1 VLPTLGGRI
10 QSRIVFLAI
19 IGGIITLIL
28 TPILPGLG
36 SLTLSQKYETT
47 FSILITVIVLGV
59 IWEFIYHL
67 IMQWRWEKDW
77 PTFFGFITAIN
88 EGIVVYLLVNSGHWP
103 GIAGAPGQAHH
114 VPLAAFLID
123 FLVIWICVWLWVNG
137 PMRVVNIRWRFHG
150 GRLV

>member
-1 VLPTLGGRI
+1 MLPTLGGRI

-28 TPILPGLG
+28 TPILPLG
-36 SLTLSQKYETT
+36 SGALSAKYKTT
-47 FSILITVIVLGV
+47 FLILLTVIVLGV

-77 PTFFGFITAIN
+77 PTFFGLVTLIN
-88 EGIVVYLLVNSGHWP
+88 EGVVVYLLVDYGIVP
-103 GIAGAPGQAHH
+103 GIKAHS
-114 VPLAAFLID
+114 VPLSAFLID

-137 PMRVVNIRWRFHG
+137 PMRVVNVRWRFHG

>member
-10 QSRIVFLAI
+10 QSRIVFLAV

-28 TPILPGLG
+28 TPILPLG
-36 SLTLSQKYETT
+36 SASLGTKYRNT
-47 FSILITVIVLGV
+47 FIILVTVIVLGV
-59 IWEFIYHL
+59 LWECLYQF

-77 PTFFGFITAIN
+77 PTFFGFITGIPEGLLVWGLLKAGVVP
-88 EGIVVYLLVNSGHWP
+88 GIVGT
-103 GIAGAPGQAHH
+103 
-114 VPLAAFLID
+114 VPTSAFIID
-123 FLVIWICVWLWVNG
+123 FAVIWICVWLWVNG

>member
-10 QSRIVFLAI
+10 QSRIVFLAV

-36 SLTLSQKYETT
+36 GTLGTKYKTT
-47 FSILITVIVLGV
+47 FIILLTIIVLGV
-59 IWEFIYHL
+59 IWEFIYHF

-77 PTFFGFITAIN
+77 PTFFGLVTAIN
-88 EGIVVYLLVNSGHWP
+88 EGLLVYLLLKYTGVP
-103 GIAGAPGQAHH
+103 GIMKGS

-123 FLVIWICVWLWVNG
+123 FLVIWIVVWLWVNG

-150 GRLV
+150 GRLA

>member
-1 VLPTLGGRI
+1 LGGRI
-10 QSRIVFLAI
+10 QSRIVFLVI

-28 TPILPGLG
+28 TPILPLGAG
-36 SLTLSQKYETT
+36 SLSAKYKTT
-47 FSILITVIVLGV
+47 FLILLTVIVIGV

-77 PTFFGFITAIN
+77 PTFFSFITFIN
-88 EGIVVYLLVNSGHWP
+88 EGIVVYLLVNYGIVP
-103 GIAGAPGQAHH
+103 GIKAHT
-114 VPLAAFLID
+114 VPLGAFIID
-123 FLVIWICVWLWVNG
+123 FMVIWICVWLWING

>member
-1 VLPTLGGRI
+1 MLPTLSGRI
-10 QSRIVFLAI
+10 QSRIVFLAV

-28 TPILPGLG
+28 TPFLPLG
-36 SLTLSQKYETT
+36 SGALSAKYKTT
-47 FSILITVIVLGV
+47 FLILLTVIVLGV
-59 IWEFIYHL
+59 IWEFIYHF

-77 PTFFGFITAIN
+77 PTFFGLITAIN
-88 EGIVVYLLVNSGHWP
+88 EGIVVYLLVRAGAVP
-103 GIAGAPGQAHH
+103 GIPAHS
-114 VPLAAFLID
+114 VPRSAFLID

>member
-28 TPILPGLG
+28 TPILPGLSG
-36 SLTLSQKYETT
+36 ALSAKYKTT
-47 FSILITVIVLGV
+47 FLILLTVIVIGV

-77 PTFFGFITAIN
+77 PTFFGLVTAIN
-88 EGIVVYLLVNSGHWP
+88 EGIVVYLLVNYGIVP
-103 GIAGAPGQAHH
+103 GIKAHS

-123 FLVIWICVWLWVNG
+123 FLVIWICVWLWING

>member
-28 TPILPGLG
+28 TPILPLGAG
-36 SLTLSQKYETT
+36 SLSAKYKTT
-47 FSILITVIVLGV
+47 FLILLTVIVVGV

-77 PTFFGFITAIN
+77 PTFFSFITFIN
-88 EGIVVYLLVNSGHWP
+88 EGIVVYLLVNYGIVP
-103 GIAGAPGQAHH
+103 GIKAHT
-114 VPLAAFLID
+114 VPLGAFIID
-123 FLVIWICVWLWVNG
+123 FMVIWICVWLWING

>member
-28 TPILPGLG
+28 TPILPLGAG
-36 SLTLSQKYETT
+36 SLSAKYKTT
-47 FSILITVIVLGV
+47 FLILLTVIVVGV

-77 PTFFGFITAIN
+77 PTFFGFITFIN
-88 EGIVVYLLVNSGHWP
+88 EGIVVYLLVNYGIVP
-103 GIAGAPGQAHH
+103 GIKAHT
-114 VPLAAFLID
+114 VPLGAFIID
-123 FLVIWICVWLWVNG
+123 FMVIWICVWLWING

>member
-1 VLPTLGGRI
+1 MLPTLGGRI
-10 QSRIVFLAI
+10 QSRIVFLAV

-28 TPILPGLG
+28 TPILPGLTG
-36 SLTLSQKYETT
+36 SLSSKYKTT
-47 FSILITVIVLGV
+47 FIILLLIIVLGV
-59 IWEFIYHL
+59 IWEFIYHF

-77 PTFFGFITAIN
+77 PTFFGLITAIN
-88 EGIVVYLLVNSGHWP
+88 EGAVVYLLLKYVGVP
-103 GIAGAPGQAHH
+103 GIAKDS

-123 FLVIWICVWLWVNG
+123 FLVIWIVVWLWVNG

>member
-36 SLTLSQKYETT
+36 GTLGAKYKTT
-47 FSILITVIVLGV
+47 FLILLTVIVVGV

-77 PTFFGFITAIN
+77 PTFFGFITCIN
-88 EGIVVYLLVNSGHWP
+88 EGIVVYLLVNYGIVP
-103 GIAGAPGQAHH
+103 GIAAHS
-114 VPLAAFLID
+114 VPLGAFLID
-123 FLVIWICVWLWVNG
+123 FLVIWMVVWLWVNG

>member
-28 TPILPGLG
+28 TPILPGLSG
-36 SLTLSQKYETT
+36 TLGAKYKTT
-47 FSILITVIVLGV
+47 FLILLTVIVVGV

-77 PTFFGFITAIN
+77 PTFFGLVTAIN
-88 EGIVVYLLVNSGHWP
+88 EGIVVYLLVRYGIVP
-103 GIAGAPGQAHH
+103 GIPAHS
-114 VPLAAFLID
+114 VPPAAFLID
-123 FLVIWICVWLWVNG
+123 FLVIWICVWLWING